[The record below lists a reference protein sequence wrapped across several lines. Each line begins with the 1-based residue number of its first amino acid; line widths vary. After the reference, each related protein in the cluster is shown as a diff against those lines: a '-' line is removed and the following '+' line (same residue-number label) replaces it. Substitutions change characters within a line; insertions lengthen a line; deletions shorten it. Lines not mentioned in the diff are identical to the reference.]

1 MQGSI
6 YLFRNILNG
15 KCYVGQTIHIQERY
29 KDHLYFAQNK
39 PETPFHKALAKYGI
53 ENFEFVILEKC
64 DVSKLDE
71 LEKYYIQKYQ
81 AYSKGYNCTLGGD
94 GNLGLHHSDE
104 TKKLIGNKS
113 KNRSPESNRKI
124 SEKLK
129 GRKFEG
135 EERERRIKNLK
146 ENASP
151 KAIEWHKSE
160 EGLAWHKKQG
170 QYLKG
175 KNFKKLI
182 KHTCLE
188 CGKEFETYSKR
199 SKYCCGACEQRYR
212 RKHLNKITRICQ
224 FCGKPFETDK
234 YEHHIY
240 CSSSCSNR
248 ATRWADRQHND

>member
-1 MQGSI
+1 MKGFI
-6 YLFRNILNG
+6 YLFRNIENG
-15 KCYVGQTIHIQERY
+15 KCYVGQTTRIQERY
-29 KDHLYFAQNK
+29 KEHLYYAENN
-39 PETPFHKALAKYGI
+39 PETPFHKALQKYGP
-53 ENFEFVILEKC
+53 EGFEFRILEEC
-64 DVSKLDE
+64 DIFKLDE
-71 LEKYYIQKYQ
+71 LEQYYIKLYQ
-81 AYSKGYNCTLGGD
+81 CYSKGYNCTLGGE
-94 GNLGLHHSDE
+94 GNLGLHHTEE
-104 TKKLIGNKS
+104 TKKLIGQLS
-113 KNRSPESNRKI
+113 RYRSPESNRKI

-129 GRKFEG
+129 GRKIEG
-135 EERERRIKNLK
+135 EELERRIKNLK

-151 KAIEWHKSE
+151 KAVAWHKSE

-188 CGKEFETYSKR
+188 CGKEFETYSNR

-248 ATRWADRQHND
+248 ATRWAHRQHND

>member
-29 KDHLYFAQNK
+29 KDHLYHAQNK

-104 TKKLIGNKS
+104 TKKLIGIKS
-113 KNRSPESNRKI
+113 RNRSPESNRRMR
-124 SEKLK
+124 EKLK
-129 GRKFEG
+129 GRKIVG
-135 EERERRIKNLK
+135 EQRQKMIKNLK

-170 QYLKG
+170 EYLKG

-234 YEHHIY
+234 YGNSIY

>member
-1 MQGSI
+1 MKGSI
-6 YLFRNILNG
+6 YLFKNKING
-15 KCYVGQTIHIQERY
+15 KCYIGQSIKPKQRY
-29 KDHLYFAQNK
+29 KDHMYATEHESRL
-39 PETPFHKALAKYGI
+39 PFHEAIRKYGI
-53 ENFEFVILEKC
+53 ENFEYSIICTCEQEDLNQMEM
-64 DVSKLDE
+64 
-71 LEKYYIQKYQ
+71 YYIKKY
-81 AYSKGYNCTLGGD
+81 KCNTEGYNCTEGGH
-94 GNLGLHHSDE
+94 NLEAL
-104 TKKLIGNKS
+104 
-113 KNRSPESNRKI
+113 
-124 SEKLK
+124 
-129 GRKFEG
+129 
-135 EERERRIKNLK
+135 
-146 ENASP
+146 P
-151 KAIEWHKSE
+151 KAVAWHKSE

-182 KHTCLE
+182 KHICIE